1 MCLLCHYSYYILLT
15 LGREQVKRSSLQ
27 MADSQAYYGQ
37 NLSLK
42 MGDREAYGQVF
53 ENPGAAGTCMGS
65 SEVKHGSSSEVD
77 PTELTSTTTFY

>member
-1 MCLLCHYSYYILLT
+1 MLTLSLYYILFT
-15 LGREQVKRSSLQ
+15 LGREQVKRSSLK
-27 MADSQAYYGQ
+27 MADNQAYGQ
-37 NLSLK
+37 VLPLE
-42 MGDREAYGQVF
+42 MEDREAYGQVF